1 MAMMKNRR
9 AKILVMDDDPGILD
23 LTMKMLSR
31 LGHEVFTALS
41 GDTAIEMFGEHRSGG
56 KPFDIAIMDLN
67 ISDGM
72 GGRDAIHEILK
83 IDPGA
88 KVIISSGNPIDSVM
102 TNFHEHGFKAAIG
115 KPIAL
120 AELNATIN
128 FVLDVDKG

>member
-1 MAMMKNRR
+1 V
-9 AKILVMDDDPGILD
+9 ILYRSG
-23 LTMKMLSR
+23 
-31 LGHEVFTALS
+31 ALECLAPVEA
-41 GDTAIEMFGEHRSGG
+41 DTAGRKSACLCIATKTASDTDV
-56 KPFDIAIMDLN
+56 PDIRWH
-67 ISDGM
+67 

-102 TNFHEHGFKAAIG
+102 TNFHEHGFRAAIG

-128 FVLDVDKG
+128 FVLDVDTG

>member
-1 MAMMKNRR
+1 MAEFKYQNPFP
-9 AKILVMDDDPGILD
+9 LGEDNTEYEL
-23 LTMKMLSR
+23 LTTDYVST
-31 LGHEVFTALS
+31 EEF
-41 GDTAIEMFGEHRSGG
+41 
-56 KPFDIAIMDLN
+56 N
-67 ISDGM
+67 
-72 GGRDAIHEILK
+72 GRKILK